1 MTVQTE
7 LLLMKT
13 YSGFQVLEYNTKQTM
28 FSKNTIHPQL
38 EAELKHAIA
47 NNDDYTLGMIVSG
60 LFESA
65 MEGGWGNAPAAY
77 LMKHNGYMFG
87 NGLFTRNGIRS
98 DLTFTVRTNGYIT

>member
-28 FSKNTIHPQL
+28 FSKNTIHPQI
-38 EAELKHAIA
+38 EAELKRAIA
-47 NNDDYTLGMIVSG
+47 NNDDYALGMILTG
-60 LFESA
+60 LFEA
-65 MEGGWGNAPAAY
+65 AIQGGWGNAPAGY
-77 LMKHNGYMFG
+77 HMKHNGYMFG
-87 NGLFTRNGIRS
+87 QGLLTRNGTRA

>member
-1 MTVQTE
+1 MTIQTE
-7 LLLMKT
+7 VLLKQT
-13 YSGFQVLEYNTKQTM
+13 YSGFKVLEYSTKQTM

-38 EAELKHAIA
+38 EAELKRAIA
-47 NNDDYTLGMIVSG
+47 NNDEYTLGMILTG

-87 NGLFTRNGIRS
+87 QGLLTRNGTRA